1 MTDSM
6 WASVWEWNGPPRFL
20 CSLLN
25 LPPPPSP
32 LLLPTTAAQEANH
45 TRAFSVTEVRS
56 WTPNYCCSINPSQSR
71 LRAFED
77 LWTCFLLSRKKK
89 KNISNTND
97 LMSKSQRKCPRITL
111 QMWMGPNTAKALTW
125 LEVISTD
132 KCRKQLT
139 RHKQNHKYY
148 LEKSGWN
155 RMQPFWDLLQWQ

>member
-25 LPPPPSP
+25 LPPPPSS
-32 LLLPTTAAQEANH
+32 LLPPTTAAQEANH

-89 KNISNTND
+89 KKHFKHKWLNVKE
-97 LMSKSQRKCPRITL
+97 SK
-111 QMWMGPNTAKALTW
+111 
-125 LEVISTD
+125 
-132 KCRKQLT
+132 
-139 RHKQNHKYY
+139 
-148 LEKSGWN
+148 EKSKDNPADVNGSQHCQSTHVAGSDLHWQ
-155 RMQPFWDLLQWQ
+155 MQKAANQTQAES